1 MRKVFKVLGYLLAF
15 VVLLILCVAAW
26 VKFTP
31 MPTYTPKSLPVTLPT
46 DSASLATGRKI
57 AQVMCVYCHLGDDG
71 KLSGRRLSGPDDP
84 IGVIWSRNI
93 TQHPEKGIGA
103 TYTDGEL
110 AYLFRMG
117 VTRTGSWAPYMLLP
131 NLSDNDLGALIA
143 YLRSDAPLVQP
154 SESDP
159 PLTKY
164 SFLAKALVKFGLFV
178 PQFQEI
184 KPIETPPATD
194 KIAYGKYMATAMLGC
209 FSCHSASFETNDDYT
224 PENSA
229 GFFGGGNK
237 VEDASFNPTIS
248 PNLTMSKDFGLG
260 QWTEEQF
267 RLAVQTGQRP
277 DGRMLSPAMPR
288 FAAFSDED
296 ISAIWAYLQT
306 VPVLEN
312 NVQTL
317 QAK

>member
-1 MRKVFKVLGYLLAF
+1 MRKVFKVLGYLLATLA
-15 VVLLILCVAAW
+15 LLLLCVAAW

-31 MPTYTPKSLPVTLPT
+31 MPTYAPKSLPVVIPT
-46 DSASLATGRKI
+46 DSAALAVGRKI
-57 AQVMCVYCHLGDDG
+57 VEVECTLCHLGDDG
-71 KLSGRRLSGPDDP
+71 KLSGRLFSKPDDP
-84 IGVIWSRNI
+84 FGVVWSRNI
-93 TQHPEKGIGA
+93 TQHPNKGIGA
-103 TYTDGEL
+103 YTDGEL
-110 AYLFRMG
+110 AYLLRTG

-131 NLSDNDLGALIA
+131 NLSDEHLGALIA

-159 PLTKY
+159 PPVKY
-164 SFLAKALVKFGLFV
+164 SFLAKALVKFGLFA
-178 PQFQEI
+178 PKFQEI
-184 KPIETPPATD
+184 KPIETPAATD
-194 KIAYGKYMATAMLGC
+194 KVAYGKYLATAMLSC
-209 FSCHSASFETNDDYT
+209 FKCHSASFETNDDFT

-229 GFFGGGNK
+229 GFFGGGNQ
-237 VEDASFNPTIS
+237 VDDPSFNVVLS
-248 PNLTMSKDFGLG
+248 SNLTMSKDFGLG

-277 DGRMLSPAMPR
+277 DGRILSPAMPR
-288 FAAFSDED
+288 FAAFSDDD

-312 NVQTL
+312 NVQVL